1 MGDDRFYFTKK
12 KSDFLN
18 SPSAKGH
25 SETSISS
32 YDSVFLLISYLS
44 S

>member
-12 KSDFLN
+12 KYDFLN
-18 SPSAKGH
+18 SPAKGH